1 MNLILLKAYFQIFA
15 HCLQDALV
23 KSLFHARLF
32 LLLRMSQLNTIHE
45 MYLLRQLLLRV
56 SKLNAL
62 HEMCLLR
69 KLIFLLLLSYMLES
83 LKEFW
88 LGDLA

>member
-1 MNLILLKAYFQIFA
+1 
-15 HCLQDALV
+15 
-23 KSLFHARLF
+23 
-32 LLLRMSQLNTIHE
+32 MSQLNTIHE

-62 HEMCLLR
+62 HEMSLLR
-69 KLIFLLLLSYMLES
+69 KLICLLLLSYMLES

>member
-1 MNLILLKAYFQIFA
+1 
-15 HCLQDALV
+15 
-23 KSLFHARLF
+23 
-32 LLLRMSQLNTIHE
+32 MSQLNTIHE

-69 KLIFLLLLSYMLES
+69 KLICLLLLSYVLES